1 MYSLNQAYE
10 IHIIIIIIIL
20 IWQLRKLRYFE
31 IEWFV

>member
-10 IHIIIIIIIL
+10 IHIIIIIIL

-31 IEWFV
+31 IKWFV